1 MTLQIL
7 EFMSVMDL
15 TKIINRSDS
24 MSVNNILLV
33 LGSLVV
39 ASITWLLVTVS
50 ELSGDVKVIKFQVN
64 QNSDDL
70 KILTAKE

>member
-1 MTLQIL
+1 MG
-7 EFMSVMDL
+7 
-15 TKIINRSDS
+15 NN

-39 ASITWLLVTVS
+39 GSITWLLVTVS
-50 ELSGDVKVIKFQVN
+50 ELSGDVKVIKYQVN
-64 QNSDDL
+64 QNSEDL

>member
-1 MTLQIL
+1 MLQTL
-7 EFMSVMDL
+7 EFSLVMGL
-15 TKIINRSDS
+15 TKIIDRSDS

-50 ELSGDVKVIKFQVN
+50 ELSGDVKVIKYQVN
-64 QNSDDL
+64 QNSEDL

>member
-1 MTLQIL
+1 M
-7 EFMSVMDL
+7 E
-15 TKIINRSDS
+15 KN

-50 ELSGDVKVIKFQVN
+50 ELSGDVKVIKYQEN
-64 QNSDDL
+64 QNSEDL

>member
-50 ELSGDVKVIKFQVN
+50 ELSGDVKVIKYQVN

>member
-1 MTLQIL
+1 MG
-7 EFMSVMDL
+7 FK
-15 TKIINRSDS
+15 KIIDKSDS
-24 MSVNNILLV
+24 MTVNNILLV

-50 ELSGDVKVIKFQVN
+50 ELSGDVKVIKYQVN

>member
-1 MTLQIL
+1 MG
-7 EFMSVMDL
+7 
-15 TKIINRSDS
+15 NY

-39 ASITWLLVTVS
+39 GSITWLFVTVS
-50 ELSGDVKVIKFQVN
+50 ELCGDVKVIKYQVN
-64 QNSDDL
+64 QNSEDL

>member
-1 MTLQIL
+1 
-7 EFMSVMDL
+7 
-15 TKIINRSDS
+15 

-64 QNSDDL
+64 QNSEKLSEL
-70 KILTAKE
+70 KESKWVTERNLNSQKKII

>member
-1 MTLQIL
+1 M
-7 EFMSVMDL
+7 E
-15 TKIINRSDS
+15 NN

-50 ELSGDVKVIKFQVN
+50 ALSGDVKVIRYQVN
-64 QNSDDL
+64 QNSEDL

>member
-1 MTLQIL
+1 
-7 EFMSVMDL
+7 
-15 TKIINRSDS
+15 

-50 ELSGDVKVIKFQVN
+50 ELSGDVKVIKYQVN

-70 KILTAKE
+70 KILTAKEWGFYC

>member
-1 MTLQIL
+1 
-7 EFMSVMDL
+7 MDL

>member
-39 ASITWLLVTVS
+39 ASITWLIVTVS